1 VKKYIID
8 TNAIIS
14 FVTDRNQSQQET
26 VAPLFSAASRLE
38 CTLICH
44 QFVLTEFIFIME
56 KVYEMP
62 KEKINAM
69 VRDFI
74 AMPGIELRHETDFKS
89 VLSLWPERI
98 ADFGDA
104 VVAST
109 GMALKGSAI
118 VTFDG
123 KFKSALKALSQTVYQ
138 T

>member
-1 VKKYIID
+1 
-8 TNAIIS
+8 
-14 FVTDRNQSQQET
+14 
-26 VAPLFSAASRLE
+26 
-38 CTLICH
+38 
-44 QFVLTEFIFIME
+44 
-56 KVYEMP
+56 MP